1 VRLLAFLA
9 VAMLAACGSVNID
22 DRSVFRPPEHAAP
35 AETVEQLSRW
45 PIAELRASVPDAEAR
60 HGFVGSGETRVA
72 YTYVTRPGANRPL
85 IFYCSGNGSD
95 RFTSGVVFAQK
106 TLRWG
111 DVVMIDYPGYGDS
124 PGEPSAAA
132 LERAA
137 SDLSA
142 LATELSRGRSLVFWG
157 HSLGGFVCS
166 RLVRET
172 PETDGVILEATAR
185 NALEIGRAWRPW
197 FAPFIRLS
205 VDESLAN
212 FDVADSLGNFR
223 GPILVLGARRDRTL
237 PIRLSRS
244 LNEALRAEGAHV
256 TYVEF
261 PNAQHVDIAWQ
272 PEFPAAASPFFA
284 SIAGHP

>member
-1 VRLLAFLA
+1 
-9 VAMLAACGSVNID
+9 MLAACGGVNID
-22 DRSVFRPPEHAAP
+22 DRSVFRPPAHAPP

-45 PIAELRASVPDAEAR
+45 PIAELRASISDAEAR
-60 HGFVGSGETRVA
+60 HGFVGSGDTRIA
-72 YTYVTRPGANRPL
+72 YTFVSRPGANRPV

-95 RFTSGVVFAQK
+95 RFNSGVVFAQK
-106 TLRWG
+106 TLPWG

-137 SDLSA
+137 PDLSA
-142 LATELSRGRSLVFWG
+142 LATELSRGRQLVFWG

-172 PETDGVILEATAR
+172 PGIDGVILEATAR

-197 FAPFIRLS
+197 FATLFLRLS

-212 FDVADSLGNFR
+212 FDVADTLRDYR
-223 GPILVLGARRDRTL
+223 GPILLMGAGRDRTL

-244 LNEALRAEGAHV
+244 LNEALRTQGARV

-261 PNAQHVDIAWQ
+261 PRAQHVDIAWQ
-272 PEFPAAASPFFA
+272 PQFRAVASPFFA
-284 SIAGHP
+284 SLAGRS